1 MTLAANIPSQ
11 QKLRVQHPSRRI
23 AQLETPTHR
32 VRSPRSAIRMLE
44 ATELL
49 VMVLALVTPFVS
61 GEEEAMLS
69 AVTVNEKYLGQLVDI
84 CTQKGTMKAPLL

>member
-1 MTLAANIPSQ
+1 
-11 QKLRVQHPSRRI
+11 
-23 AQLETPTHR
+23 
-32 VRSPRSAIRMLE
+32 MLE

-49 VMVLALVTPFVS
+49 VLALALVTPLVS

-84 CTQKGTMKAPLL
+84 CTHRRTLPMKAPLP

>member
-1 MTLAANIPSQ
+1 
-11 QKLRVQHPSRRI
+11 
-23 AQLETPTHR
+23 
-32 VRSPRSAIRMLE
+32 MLE
-44 ATELL
+44 VTEVL

-84 CTQKGTMKAPLL
+84 CTQKGTMKAPLP

>member
-1 MTLAANIPSQ
+1 
-11 QKLRVQHPSRRI
+11 
-23 AQLETPTHR
+23 
-32 VRSPRSAIRMLE
+32 MLE

-49 VMVLALVTPFVS
+49 VLALALVTPLVS

-84 CTQKGTMKAPLL
+84 CREKGTIKAPLP

>member
-1 MTLAANIPSQ
+1 
-11 QKLRVQHPSRRI
+11 
-23 AQLETPTHR
+23 
-32 VRSPRSAIRMLE
+32 MLE

-49 VMVLALVTPFVS
+49 VLGLALVTPLVS

-84 CTQKGTMKAPLL
+84 CREKGMLRAPLP